1 MAASSSATTIRFR
14 GGGGGGFLLTGDP
27 GAFESLLDGRFD
39 EVAFDGVAFDAEGL
53 AGALDGVLLG
63 RSDLRPGGAFE
74 AGIVPLYVSKVRVA
88 SVLSD
93 GRPSTLPF
101 AGAPR

>member
-1 MAASSSATTIRFR
+1 MRFL
-14 GGGGGGFLLTGDP
+14 GGPAGRALICGPDRF
-27 GAFESLLDGRFD
+27 DGR
-39 EVAFDGVAFDAEGL
+39 FDGVAFDAEGL

-88 SVLSD
+88 SVRSD